1 MANTSIDGSFSA
13 IRCRGA
19 CKRTFVQ
26 RSASRAVRAGFRV
39 FALAG
44 TSKSV
49 SPGTGVP
56 RFVFFIPP
64 PPVPGRPD
72 QPVDTFDAL
81 RHEYVVDVAFPIT
94 DANDVRVFAVG
105 LEGYQL
111 FMACAPFHA
120 FLVRNGQFLALCPLA
135 RFFGWSN
142 PGLHA
147 QH

>member
-1 MANTSIDGSFSA
+1 MANTSIDGRFSA
-13 IRCRGA
+13 IRCCGA

-49 SPGTGVP
+49 SPGTGCP
-56 RFVFFIPP
+56 RFLFSFLNPP
-64 PPVPGRPD
+64 FPVRPA
-72 QPVDTFDAL
+72 QPVDIFDAL
-81 RHEYVVDVAFPIT
+81 RHGYVVDVAFPIT

-111 FMACAPFHA
+111 FMAFEP
-120 FLVRNGQFLALCPLA
+120 
-135 RFFGWSN
+135 
-142 PGLHA
+142 
-147 QH
+147 

>member
-13 IRCRGA
+13 IRCCGA

-56 RFVFFIPP
+56 GTVCHRYCSSCSTRPFHAPP
-64 PPVPGRPD
+64 GHRQVVSPRRGGPGTGFPQVLLFMPTPPVPGRPD

-105 LEGYQL
+105 L
-111 FMACAPFHA
+111 
-120 FLVRNGQFLALCPLA
+120 
-135 RFFGWSN
+135 
-142 PGLHA
+142 
-147 QH
+147 

>member
-49 SPGTGVP
+49 SPGTGLP
-56 RFVFFIPP
+56 RTVCHRYCSSCSTPP
-64 PPVPGRPD
+64 FQAALSTPTPPVPGRPD

-105 LEGYQL
+105 LEG
-111 FMACAPFHA
+111 
-120 FLVRNGQFLALCPLA
+120 
-135 RFFGWSN
+135 
-142 PGLHA
+142 
-147 QH
+147 